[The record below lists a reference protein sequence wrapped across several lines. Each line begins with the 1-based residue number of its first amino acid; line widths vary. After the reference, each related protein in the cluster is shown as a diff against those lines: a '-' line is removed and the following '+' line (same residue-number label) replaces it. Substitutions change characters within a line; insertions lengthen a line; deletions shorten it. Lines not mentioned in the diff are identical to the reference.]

1 MDCRL
6 HTGENGDCPKLL
18 EGEEQQSMD
27 DPVIEEQLAAF
38 RYSLIAPIVS
48 RQTPMLPGE
57 LTRQLQEIASRS
69 YTIPGSHRTVVS
81 VRSLERYIAGYRKNG
96 WEGLK
101 PRPRSKT
108 NNRGVAPEVLQQA
121 IDLRKERPERS
132 VEQLIYLLERSGI
145 AKPGEIAA
153 STLSR
158 NLRQAGLSR
167 KELLQETH
175 ETHRRFEVDDV
186 HLMWQAD
193 FQQTLFLPDP
203 KDPKK
208 KKKAIL
214 CAIIDAYSRVCVHAE
229 FYWDEKLPRLED
241 SLKKAILMYGLP
253 QQFYCDN
260 GAAFSS
266 HHLLRICARLGI
278 RLSHSRPYKPEGRG
292 RIERFFRFIDTSF
305 KPEAYEK
312 IEKKEIT
319 FLPELNLALMAW
331 IDGYYHIRKHGSIG
345 CTPLEKAAT
354 CKRAIRRVTMAE
366 LAEIFLWEESRKVD
380 KTGCVSVFGNT
391 YEVSGDLSG
400 EKVNLRFDPF
410 DLKVIQVWHD
420 GTRYP
425 DAVPLDLTRSIHE
438 RVKSDKTRAKESPKA
453 SQEIDFFLLAEEK
466 RRSTWAED
474 PLTFAAK
481 EEVKP
486 DGRR

>member
-1 MDCRL
+1 MDTPVL
-6 HTGENGDCPKLL
+6 N
-18 EGEEQQSMD
+18 EQ
-27 DPVIEEQLAAF
+27 VAAF
-38 RYSLIAPIVS
+38 RYSLIAPVVS

-69 YTIPGSHRTVVS
+69 YTIPGSCKTGIS
-81 VRSLERYIAGYRKNG
+81 LRSLERYIADYRKDG

-108 NNRGVAPEVLQQA
+108 NNHGIKPEVLQRA

-132 VEQLIYLLERSGI
+132 VEQLIYLLERSGV
-145 AKPGEIAA
+145 AEPGEIAA

-158 NLRQAGLSR
+158 NLRQAGCAR
-167 KELLQETH
+167 RELLQETG
-175 ETHRRFEVDDV
+175 EEHRRLDVADV

-203 KDPKK
+203 VNPKK

-214 CAIIDAYSRVCVHAE
+214 FAIIDAYSRMIVHAE
-229 FYWDEKLPRLED
+229 FYGDEKLPRLED
-241 SLKKAILMYGLP
+241 SLKKAILANGLP
-253 QQFYCDN
+253 EQFYCDN

-266 HHLLRICARLGI
+266 HHLLRICARLGV

-305 KPEAYEK
+305 KPEAYEQ
-312 IEKKEIT
+312 INRGAICT
-319 FLPELNLALMAW
+319 LSQLNSALVSW
-331 IDGYYHIRKHGSIG
+331 LDGYYHVRKHGSTG
-345 CTPLEKAAT
+345 CTPLERAAT
-354 CKRAIRRVTMAE
+354 CKRVMRRLTMTE
-366 LAEIFLWEESRKVD
+366 LTEIFLWEENRRVD

-420 GTRYP
+420 STRYP
-425 DAVPLDLTRSIHE
+425 DAVPLDLTRSVHE
-438 RVKSDKTRAKESPKA
+438 RAGSVKAKAGVKANELPKDK
-453 SQEIDFFLLAEEK
+453 EIDFFRLAEEK
-466 RRSTWAED
+466 RRSAWADD
-474 PLTFAAK
+474 PLAFAVK
-481 EEVKP
+481 DEVKR
-486 DGRR
+486 DGKR

>member
-1 MDCRL
+1 
-6 HTGENGDCPKLL
+6 
-18 EGEEQQSMD
+18 MD
-27 DPVIEEQLAAF
+27 DLVIQEQLAAF

-48 RQTPMLPGE
+48 RQPPMLPGE

-69 YTIPGSHRTVVS
+69 YTIPGSRKTAVS
-81 VRSLERYIAGYRKNG
+81 VRSLERYIAGYRKDG

-101 PRPRSKT
+101 PRPRSKQH
-108 NNRGVAPEVLQQA
+108 NRSIAPEVLQQA
-121 IDLRKERPERS
+121 IDLRRERPQRS

-145 AKPGEIAA
+145 AGPGEIAA

-167 KELLQETH
+167 RELLQEAC
-175 ETHRRFEVDDV
+175 EEHRRFEVDDV

-203 KDPKK
+203 RDPKK

-214 CAIIDAYSRVCVHAE
+214 CAIIDAYSRLCVHAE

-266 HHLLRICARLGI
+266 HHLVRICARLGI

-312 IEKKEIT
+312 IEQGEIT
-319 FLPELNLALMAW
+319 TLPALNIALFSW
-331 IDGYYHIRKHGSIG
+331 VDGYYHIRKHGSIG
-345 CTPLEKAAT
+345 CTTLEKAAAR
-354 CKRAIRRVTMAE
+354 KRVIRRITMTE
-366 LAEIFLWEESRKVD
+366 LTEIFLWEESRKVD

-400 EKVNLRFDPF
+400 EKVHLRFDPF

-420 GTRYP
+420 GARYP
-425 DAVPLDLTRSIHE
+425 DAVPLDLTRPAYE
-438 RVKSDKTRAKESPKA
+438 RTGSVKAKLTAKNDEKPKDGPG
-453 SQEIDFFLLAEEK
+453 IDFFRLAEEK
-466 RRSTWAED
+466 RRSAWADD

-486 DGRR
+486 DGKR